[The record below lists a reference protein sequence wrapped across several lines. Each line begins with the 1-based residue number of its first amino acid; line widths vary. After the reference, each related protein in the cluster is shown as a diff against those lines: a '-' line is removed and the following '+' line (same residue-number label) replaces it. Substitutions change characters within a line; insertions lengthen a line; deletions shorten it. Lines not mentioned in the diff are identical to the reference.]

1 MSIPFTPFNIS
12 NPKTDD
18 LIDST
23 PFSIDLQ
30 LNENALTPYPT
41 PSFVSQQLS
50 YATPIPSF
58 NPSMMMDLISFESF
72 VIETINHDASLSL
85 PSKLTFTHFLISN
98 GIFLSKLSLDFYE
111 EECHLSLLNWIW
123 NIRNIFKTT
132 ILNKPSNDLSNTSF
146 YYENKVVC
154 IILELLNNILIIF
167 ELLDIKSKDI
177 LDLKLYEKLNKIKG
191 YVRKLPSS
199 PISNCV
205 TDNINL
211 ILLKWKKCVDDAFEK
226 ELKVKKKK
234 VMYDDTKEN
243 VVSAVSVSIYRSPSV
258 NTDIDTDDD
267 SNCWRDKHKKKRV
280 VFNLIKNKV
289 ITFNKEEKTVNVGY
303 LKNEYDPLIF
313 N

>member
-1 MSIPFTPFNIS
+1 MSIPFTHFNNP

-41 PSFVSQQLS
+41 PSFVSPELS

-58 NPSMMMDLISFESF
+58 KPSMMMDLVSFESF

-98 GIFLSKLSLDFYE
+98 SIFLSKLSLDFYD

-123 NIRNIFKTT
+123 NIRNIFKAT
-132 ILNKPSNDLSNTSF
+132 IFIKPSNDLSNTSF
-146 YYENKVVC
+146 YYENNVVC

-191 YVRKLPSS
+191 YVLKLPPFPVCS
-199 PISNCV
+199 CV
-205 TDNINL
+205 INNIHFVL
-211 ILLKWKKCVDDAFEK
+211 EKWNK
-226 ELKVKKKK
+226 EIDGMYNRKERNQKKKK
-234 VMYDDTKEN
+234 SSDEDDESKSVMNELDDAET
-243 VVSAVSVSIYRSPSV
+243 AVSSEEDSTKKNKKVS
-258 NTDIDTDDD
+258 
-267 SNCWRDKHKKKRV
+267 
-280 VFNLIKNKV
+280 FNLLR
-289 ITFNKEEKTVNVGY
+289 NKEVEFSKEDEPFKVGCK
-303 LKNEYDPLIF
+303 KNEYDPLIF
-313 N
+313 I

>member
-1 MSIPFTPFNIS
+1 
-12 NPKTDD
+12 
-18 LIDST
+18 
-23 PFSIDLQ
+23 
-30 LNENALTPYPT
+30 
-41 PSFVSQQLS
+41 
-50 YATPIPSF
+50 
-58 NPSMMMDLISFESF
+58 
-72 VIETINHDASLSL
+72 
-85 PSKLTFTHFLISN
+85 
-98 GIFLSKLSLDFYE
+98 
-111 EECHLSLLNWIW
+111 
-123 NIRNIFKTT
+123 
-132 ILNKPSNDLSNTSF
+132 
-146 YYENKVVC
+146 VC

-234 VMYDDTKEN
+234 ISCDDTMEN
-243 VVSAVSVSIYRSPSV
+243 VVSVNRSPSI

-267 SNCWRDKHKKKRV
+267 SNCWRGKKKKRV

>member
-1 MSIPFTPFNIS
+1 MNTNKTPNTKPIDTTANLNSLYDSIMYTQHKQEDPFTVDIP
-12 NPKTDD
+12 
-18 LIDST
+18 
-23 PFSIDLQ
+23 
-30 LNENALTPYPT
+30 LNEDAPLKYETTNLNTSTCLHAITNDNT
-41 PSFVSQQLS
+41 
-50 YATPIPSF
+50 T
-58 NPSMMMDLISFESF
+58 FESF
-72 VIETINHDASLSL
+72 IIDTIHQDATLSLS
-85 PSKLTFTHFLISN
+85 SKLYFTRILLLNFMKLRY
-98 GIFLSKLSLDFYE
+98 LSDDFYE

-123 NIRNIFKTT
+123 NVKYILISWDNNSKDNKSLINDKTNSDENI
-132 ILNKPSNDLSNTSF
+132 LS
-146 YYENKVVC
+146 
-154 IILELLNNILIIF
+154 IILELLNNILIIL
-167 ELLDIKSKDI
+167 ETLPIKSNDI

-226 ELKVKKKK
+226 ELKYKKKK
-234 VMYDDTKEN
+234 VICDDTTEN
-243 VVSAVSVSIYRSPSV
+243 VVSVNRSPSV

-267 SNCWRDKHKKKRV
+267 SNCWRGKKKKRV

>member
-1 MSIPFTPFNIS
+1 MSIPFTDFNYPNLQIKNS
-12 NPKTDD
+12 
-18 LIDST
+18 IDST

-30 LNENALTPYPT
+30 LNENALTTYSS
-41 PSFVSQQLS
+41 PSFVKPEFS
-50 YATPIPSF
+50 YTTITSIKTPMNF
-58 NPSMMMDLISFESF
+58 VSFESF
-72 VIETINHDASLSL
+72 VIETINHDAFLSL
-85 PSKLTFTHFLISN
+85 PSKLTFTHFLLSN
-98 GIFLSKLSLDFYE
+98 RIFLSKLSSNFYD

-123 NIRNIFKTT
+123 NIRNIFKAA
-132 ILNKPSNDLSNTSF
+132 ILLKSTNDLSNTSF
-146 YYENKVVC
+146 YYENNVVC

-234 VMYDDTKEN
+234 VICDDTTEN
-243 VVSAVSVSIYRSPSV
+243 VVSVNRSPSV

-267 SNCWRDKHKKKRV
+267 SNCWRGKKKKRV

>member
-1 MSIPFTPFNIS
+1 MSIPFTHFNNI

-23 PFSIDLQ
+23 EFSIDLQ

-41 PSFVSQQLS
+41 PSFVSSELS
-50 YATPIPSF
+50 YATSIPF
-58 NPSMMMDLISFESF
+58 FKPSMMMDLVSFESF
-72 VIETINHDASLSL
+72 VIETINHDTSLSL

-98 GIFLSKLSLDFYE
+98 GIFLSKLSLDFYD

-123 NIRNIFKTT
+123 NIRNIFKAA
-132 ILNKPSNDLSNTSF
+132 ILIKPSNDLSNTSF
-146 YYENKVVC
+146 YYENNVVC

-234 VMYDDTKEN
+234 IICGDDTMEN
-243 VVSAVSVSIYRSPSV
+243 VVSVNRSPSI

-267 SNCWRDKHKKKRV
+267 SNCWRGKKKKRV

>member
-58 NPSMMMDLISFESF
+58 NPSMMMDLVSFESF

-123 NIRNIFKTT
+123 NIRNIFKAT
-132 ILNKPSNDLSNTSF
+132 IFNKPSNDLSNTSF

-191 YVRKLPSS
+191 YVLKLPPFPVCS
-199 PISNCV
+199 CV
-205 TDNINL
+205 LNNL
-211 ILLKWKKCVDDAFEK
+211 HFVLEKWNKMCNGK
-226 ELKVKKKK
+226 ECNKKKK
-234 VMYDDTKEN
+234 NSDEDYERKSVMNTTTTDAELDDAET
-243 VVSAVSVSIYRSPSV
+243 AVSSFEEDSMNVKKNKKVSFNLLR
-258 NTDIDTDDD
+258 N
-267 SNCWRDKHKKKRV
+267 KEV
-280 VFNLIKNKV
+280 VFGKEDEPFKV
-289 ITFNKEEKTVNVGY
+289 GCK
-303 LKNEYDPLIF
+303 KNEYDPLIF
-313 N
+313 V

>member
-41 PSFVSQQLS
+41 PSFASQQLS

-123 NIRNIFKTT
+123 NIRNIFKAT

-191 YVRKLPSS
+191 YVLKLPPFPVCS
-199 PISNCV
+199 CV
-205 TDNINL
+205 INNL
-211 ILLKWKKCVDDAFEK
+211 HFVLEKWNKMCNGMECN
-226 ELKVKKKK
+226 KKKK
-234 VMYDDTKEN
+234 GTDEDDERKSVMNMTTNDAELDDAET
-243 VVSAVSVSIYRSPSV
+243 AVSSFEEDSTNVKKNKKVS
-258 NTDIDTDDD
+258 
-267 SNCWRDKHKKKRV
+267 
-280 VFNLIKNKV
+280 FNLLR
-289 ITFNKEEKTVNVGY
+289 NKEVEFGKEDEPFKVGCK
-303 LKNEYDPLIF
+303 KNEYDPLIF
-313 N
+313 I